1 MTGGGLL
8 AAASEAGGLAA
19 LLPAAAS
26 EAGGPATL
34 LPAIAG
40 AFWLGLLT
48 SVSPCPLAANIAA
61 VSFIGRRVGN
71 PRFVLLSG
79 ALYTAGRSLAYT
91 VLGAALVWG
100 LLAAPG
106 LSRFLQLQMNR
117 LLGPVLILAGLILL
131 GAGPSGV
138 SGGGVGDAVRRR
150 VEAMGLA
157 GAFLLGTVL
166 AMAFCPTAAALF
178 FLGLLPLAVRHD
190 SPLLIPAVYGVGTG
204 LPVLAFAAILAAG
217 VGRVG
222 RVFEAVTK
230 VEVWVRRATG
240 IVFIAVGAWYVW
252 TFLLGGTSRPGGG

>member
-1 MTGGGLL
+1 MTEGLL
-8 AAASEAGGLAA
+8 AAAS
-19 LLPAAAS
+19 
-26 EAGGPATL
+26 
-34 LPAIAG
+34 

-61 VSFIGRRVGN
+61 VSFVGRRVAS

-79 ALYTAGRSLAYT
+79 ALYTAGRSFAYT
-91 VLGAALVWG
+91 ALAAALVGG

-117 LLGPVLILAGLILL
+117 LLGPVLILGGLVLL
-131 GAGPSGV
+131 GVGPSAALA
-138 SGGGVGDAVRRR
+138 GGGVGDSIRRR

-190 SPLLIPAVYGVGTG
+190 SPLLIPAVYGIGTG

-217 VGRVG
+217 VGRVS
-222 RVFEAVTK
+222 RIFEAVTK

-240 IVFIAVGAWYVW
+240 LIFVAVGAWYVW
-252 TFLLGGTSRPGGG
+252 TFLLGSAFRPGGG

>member
-1 MTGGGLL
+1 MTE
-8 AAASEAGGLAA
+8 AA
-19 LLPAAAS
+19 
-26 EAGGPATL
+26 L

-61 VSFIGRRVGN
+61 VSFVGRRVGN

-79 ALYTAGRSLAYT
+79 ALYTAGRSFAYT

-117 LLGPVLILAGLILL
+117 LLGPILILAGLVLL
-131 GAGPSGV
+131 GVGASVAP
-138 SGGGVGDAVRRR
+138 GGGGRGSDRSTGSAGGGFGDSIRRR

-178 FLGLLPLAVRHD
+178 FLGLLPIAVRQD
-190 SPLLIPAVYGVGTG
+190 SPLLIPAVDGVGTG

-217 VGRVG
+217 VGKVG
-222 RVFEAVTK
+222 RIFEAVTK

-240 IVFIAVGAWYVW
+240 IVFIAVGAWYAW
-252 TFLLGGTSRPGGG
+252 TFLLGIAFRPGGG

>member
-1 MTGGGLL
+1 VTEAGLL
-8 AAASEAGGLAA
+8 AAASEAGGTAA

-26 EAGGPATL
+26 
-34 LPAIAG
+34 

-61 VSFIGRRVGN
+61 VSFVGRRVGS

-79 ALYTAGRSLAYT
+79 ALYTAGRSFAYT

-117 LLGPVLILAGLILL
+117 LLGPILMLAGLVLL
-131 GAGPSGV
+131 GVGPSGASV
-138 SGGGVGDAVRRR
+138 GWVGDSVRRR

-166 AMAFCPTAAALF
+166 AMGFCPTAAALF

-190 SPLLIPAVYGVGTG
+190 SPMFIPAVYGVGTG
-204 LPVLAFAAILAAG
+204 LPVLAFAALLSAG

-222 RVFEAVTK
+222 RVFDAVTRI
-230 VEVWVRRATG
+230 EVWVRRVTG
-240 IVFIAVGAWYVW
+240 LVFIAVGAWYVW
-252 TFLLGGTSRPGGG
+252 TFLLGGAFHSGGG

>member
-1 MTGGGLL
+1 MTEGLL
-8 AAASEAGGLAA
+8 A
-19 LLPAAAS
+19 
-26 EAGGPATL
+26 
-34 LPAIAG
+34 AIAG

-61 VSFIGRRVGN
+61 VSFVGRRVGN
-71 PRFVLLSG
+71 PRFVLISG

-91 VLGAALVWG
+91 VLAAALVWG

-117 LLGPVLILAGLILL
+117 LLGPVLVLAGLVLL
-131 GAGPSGV
+131 GAVPSV
-138 SGGGVGDAVRRR
+138 APAGGGVGDAVRRR

-178 FLGLLPLAVRHD
+178 FLGLVPIAVRHH
-190 SPLLIPAVYGVGTG
+190 SPILVPAVYGVATG
-204 LPVLAFAAILAAG
+204 LPVFAFAAILVAG
-217 VGRVG
+217 VGKVG
-222 RVFEAVTK
+222 RIFDVVTK

-240 IVFIAVGAWYVW
+240 LIFIAVGAWYSW
-252 TFLLGGTSRPGGG
+252 TFLLAPRLGGG